1 MDITSVVSISL
12 SPLFSSIL
20 DDILNDCSSGK
31 SSPMCSLFY
40 TEKTAIFEYP
50 IPLSEYKLSN
60 QRILFILYYYVLAIE
75 KPVVKKVIT
84 RSFFDSSKPIIKPT
98 EKPITVIQRVKR
110 MMGLDKNSD
119 RRVKYSY
126 PIYINSMNDTNL
138 DIPIF
143 QYNPNWY
150 EDYQKKME
158 SIKADYTGYFDD
170 SLIYKFI
177 EKYLNIMK
185 WD

>member
-1 MDITSVVSISL
+1 
-12 SPLFSSIL
+12 
-20 DDILNDCSSGK
+20 
-31 SSPMCSLFY
+31 MCSLFY

-50 IPLSEYKLSN
+50 IPLSEYKVSN
-60 QRILFILYYYVLAIE
+60 QRILFILYYYVLA
-75 KPVVKKVIT
+75 
-84 RSFFDSSKPIIKPT
+84 SSKPIIKPT

-158 SIKADYTGYFDD
+158 SIKADYTGYFNN

-177 EKYLNIMK
+177 EKYLIIMK
-185 WD
+185 RD

>member
-1 MDITSVVSISL
+1 MI
-12 SPLFSSIL
+12 
-20 DDILNDCSSGK
+20 
-31 SSPMCSLFY
+31 
-40 TEKTAIFEYP
+40 
-50 IPLSEYKLSN
+50 
-60 QRILFILYYYVLAIE
+60 
-75 KPVVKKVIT
+75 
-84 RSFFDSSKPIIKPT
+84 
-98 EKPITVIQRVKR
+98 
-110 MMGLDKNSD
+110 GLDKNSD
-119 RRVKYSY
+119 RRLQYSY

-177 EKYLNIMK
+177 EKYLIIMK